1 MLFLKKRENETLS
14 IIDIDS
20 SNASTRIAAIIIDE
34 AEREQRFFFVAENKT
49 YNFLL
54 KKTHKI
60 FRAQIRK

>member
-1 MLFLKKRENETLS
+1 LLFLKKRENETLS

-54 KKTHKI
+54 
-60 FRAQIRK
+60 